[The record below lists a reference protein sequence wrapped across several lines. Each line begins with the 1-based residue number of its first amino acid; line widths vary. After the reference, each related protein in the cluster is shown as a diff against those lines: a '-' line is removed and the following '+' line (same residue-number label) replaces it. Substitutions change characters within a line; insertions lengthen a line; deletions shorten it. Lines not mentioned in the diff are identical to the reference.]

1 MYIELIDL
9 LRCPRE
15 HPDSWLVAAFIR
27 MDGRFVVE
35 GKLGCP
41 VCSASYWIRNGIADL
56 REIAGDTGE
65 FSDAPSSSDDEQLAM
80 RAAAL
85 LGLTKPNSLVVLA
98 GRAARL
104 SHQVS
109 ELADARVMSMNPETG
124 IGETERVSVILAA
137 KRFPFAPNSVDGIM
151 LDEATAAFAPD
162 ASRILRQGGRLIAPK
177 GTILPAGF
185 REMASDEKEIV
196 AESIG
201 ELISLSR

>member
-15 HPDSWLVAAFIR
+15 HADSWLVAAFNR

-41 VCSASYWIRNGIADL
+41 VCSASYRIRNGVADL
-56 REIAGDTGE
+56 RSAMTENEIPVEKA
-65 FSDAPSSSDDEQLAM
+65 ASSADETAM

-85 LGLTKPNSLVVLA
+85 LGLTKPNALVVLA
-98 GRAARL
+98 GTAAAMGQ
-104 SHQVS
+104 QVS
-109 ELADARVMSMNPETG
+109 DIAEARVVAVNPATRIE
-124 IGETERVSVILAA
+124 ETERVAVILADT
-137 KRFPFAPNSVDGIM
+137 RLPFAPSSVDGIM
-151 LDEATAAFAPD
+151 LDEATTAFASD
-162 ASRILRQGGRLIAPK
+162 ASRVLRQGGRLIAPRE
-177 GTILPAGF
+177 TLLPRGF
-185 REMASDEKEIV
+185 RELAKDDKEIV